1 MITGISDKNLDKA
14 INNVLS
20 ERNLDYVYAEDEA
33 KNLEDSFE
41 SALAVEYL
49 PGQFD
54 QRRQGVIDTLN
65 LILDEKTDC
74 KTATVYE
81 FSKLNE
87 NDLKKIENYLV
98 NPVDSH
104 KIDLKEMPESLDI
117 KREKNLENEVYDGFI
132 DYSDV
137 EISDFVKDHDL
148 AMDNNDLKMVRDY
161 FKKENRNPNE
171 TEIKIL
177 DTYWSDHCRHTTF
190 NTNLDIDIKV
200 KTSLDEAIKNSFDKY
215 LKTEQTI
222 KSGTGT
228 LADPY
233 QLQVS

>member
-1 MITGISDKNLDKA
+1 MKNSVKRIYVIKKDRFDYKSKEVKKEIENLLKIKIDKLNIYNRYDLEISDKNLDKA

-20 ERNLDYVYAEDEA
+20 ERNLDYVYAKDEA
-33 KNLEDSFE
+33 KKLEDSFE

-98 NPVDSH
+98 N
-104 KIDLKEMPESLDI
+104 L
-117 KREKNLENEVYDGFI
+117 
-132 DYSDV
+132 
-137 EISDFVKDHDL
+137 L
-148 AMDNNDLKMVRDY
+148 APLHLFY
-161 FKKENRNPNE
+161 
-171 TEIKIL
+171 I
-177 DTYWSDHCRHTTF
+177 
-190 NTNLDIDIKV
+190 
-200 KTSLDEAIKNSFDKY
+200 
-215 LKTEQTI
+215 
-222 KSGTGT
+222 
-228 LADPY
+228 
-233 QLQVS
+233 